1 MVKIF
6 ITLLSIITFFC
17 GCIGPFKK
25 QPEPKPVSKPIFIES
40 PTISINWD
48 KIEKIYSDKK
58 KVKTLLG
65 APDFIDL
72 HRAGE
77 DWYYSHIR
85 STGYAVVSFPT
96 SGHLVNHVQYVKRP
110 EWK

>member
-1 MVKIF
+1 MIRLLIELLF
-6 ITLLSIITFFC
+6 ILIIFC
-17 GCIGPFKK
+17 GCIGPFRK
-25 QPEPKPVSKPIFIES
+25 QPEPEPVSESIVIES
-40 PTISINWD
+40 PTISIEWD
-48 KIEKIYSDKK
+48 KIEKNFSDKE
-58 KVKTLLG
+58 KVEILLG
-65 APDFIDL
+65 PPDFIDK
-72 HRAGE
+72 HKAGE

>member
-1 MVKIF
+1 MIR
-6 ITLLSIITFFC
+6 LLIALLPTFTFFC
-17 GCIGPFKK
+17 GCIGPFRK
-25 QPEPKPVSKPIFIES
+25 QPEPAPVSAPIVIES
-40 PTISINWD
+40 PTISIEWD
-48 KIEKIYSDKK
+48 KIEKIHSDKE

-65 APDFIDL
+65 QPDFIDK
-72 HRAGE
+72 HKTGE